1 MNLGRAIVDATQ
13 ARVARNRP
21 NATFI
26 TSRGNYSTQ
35 RMAKRLGAF
44 VAGVLDQSDFYGV
57 RGLPL
62 VVRDGI
68 AMGAGGFKIVDA
80 GVEVDGKKRGDV
92 RVERAFPWRVVV
104 DPSEAMHGKPRS
116 LYEYHTLS
124 RAKLA
129 GMYPDAEEAIGEAP
143 SSGTGYERGGHVD
156 EVHVFEAWHLPSY
169 PGAKDGK
176 HVVCVENA
184 TLSVR
189 PWKVERFPFVWF
201 AWTEPTAGFWGQG
214 LLEDVETMDMEFNE
228 LLLMVQQAMWHHAN
242 VKILESRESEIEEMA
257 YDNDLRG
264 TRIKYSSSGAPPQFV
279 IHPSISSEVP
289 QQIEWMRSTAW
300 NMSGVSE
307 ASAASMKPPDLNSG
321 AALREHN
328 DQGSERF
335 IIRGYG
341 IEGMLP
347 AIARRVV
354 DVTRMLEEDGYK
366 VTSRH
371 VAKKRRAQFVEKIKW
386 SEVSLDDDAF
396 VIKVAPGNSLQ
407 DMPGYKVA
415 AIEDLWQRGTLSPE
429 QYMGLIDMPDVD
441 GHVALALAPMEL
453 ILDQLENML
462 DEGKPELPEP
472 FQKPEMCMGM
482 ATNAYLRA
490 RLDGVPEENLG
501 LARNYIALAEQMLR
515 EGTAAANGPPPQE
528 MAAAPSAAPMPK
540 PEEQGMNG
548 AQVQALVSLAE
559 AVNTS
564 RITAVQART
573 IASIAFMLPPEA
585 ADAIAGAESAPA
597 PMPEEAPPEDVT
609 GGMPLPGES
618 IPTAEEAM
626 V

>member
-26 TSRGNYSTQ
+26 TSRGSYSTQ

-44 VAGVLDQSDFYGV
+44 VAGVLDQSEFYGV

-62 VVRDGI
+62 AVRDGI
-68 AMGAGGFKIVDA
+68 VMGTGGFKVVDS
-80 GVEVDGKKRGDV
+80 GFERDGKKVGEV
-92 RVERAFPWRVVV
+92 RVERVFPWRVLV
-104 DPSEAMHGKPRS
+104 DPKEAMHGKPRS
-116 LYEYHTLS
+116 LYEYHSLS
-124 RAKLA
+124 RSKLA
-129 GMYPDAEEAIGEAP
+129 AMYPDKREAIEAV
-143 SSGTGYERGGHVD
+143 SFLGGANSGHVD
-156 EVHVFEAWHLPSY
+156 EVRVCEAWHLPSFT
-169 PGAKDGK
+169 GAKDGK
-176 HVVCVENA
+176 HAVCIEGA

-189 PWKVERFPFVWF
+189 PWKVERFPFRWF
-201 AWTEPTAGFWGQG
+201 SWTEPTAGYWGQG
-214 LLEDVETMDMEFNE
+214 ALEDVENMDVEFNE
-228 LLLMVQQAMWHHAN
+228 LLVMAQQAMWHHAN

-264 TRIKYSSSGAPPQFV
+264 TRIKYTSSGAPPQFV
-279 IHPSISSEVP
+279 VHPSISSEVP
-289 QQIEWMRSTAW
+289 EQIEWMRSTAW

-307 ASAASMKPPDLNSG
+307 AAAASMKPPGLTSG
-321 AALREHN
+321 TALREHN

-347 AIARRVV
+347 GIARCVV

-371 VAKKRRAQFVEKIKW
+371 VAKKRRSQFVEKIRW
-386 SEVSLDDDAF
+386 SEVDLDDDAF

-429 QYMGLIDMPDVD
+429 QYMGLIDMPDID

-462 DEGKPELPEP
+462 DEGRPELPEP
-472 FQKPEMCMGM
+472 FQKPDMCMSM

-490 RLDGVPEENLG
+490 RLDGVPDERLA

-528 MAAAPSAAPMPK
+528 MAAAPPAAPK

-559 AVNTS
+559 ATNTG
-564 RITAVQART
+564 RITTEQART

-585 ADAIAGAESAPA
+585 ADAIAGAMPEPA
-597 PMPEEAPPEDVT
+597 PMPEEAPTKDVA
-609 GGMPLPGES
+609 GGMPSLAES

-626 V
+626 A